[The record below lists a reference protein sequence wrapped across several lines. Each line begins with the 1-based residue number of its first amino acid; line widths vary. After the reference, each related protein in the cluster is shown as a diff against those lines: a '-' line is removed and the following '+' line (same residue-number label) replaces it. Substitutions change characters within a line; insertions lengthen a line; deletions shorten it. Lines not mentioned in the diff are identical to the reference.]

1 MESNNFKKL
10 KATITLEFVI
20 LFPLFLSIIL
30 LIFNLIIFNNNNFKT
45 LYLTAETAKFARLPS
60 TETEQQIINFANNQ
74 LADLNIDPEDTT
86 ITIASTNGLTN
97 PGSIISITTE
107 VTLSNKIIFLPKKI
121 THIFSSFK
129 EGSNQCLNK
138 KGGWVYS
145 QL

>member
-129 EGSNQCLNK
+129 EGSN
-138 KGGWVYS
+138 
-145 QL
+145 